1 MWTSDRAESYK
12 AGDFGGQNVTFRRV
26 FCHFGMKN
34 ASERDKNVT
43 LDGNCVTFTG
53 ESNGSPLNF
62 ADFRRVHIT
71 RGMLSQA

>member
-1 MWTSDRAESYK
+1 
-12 AGDFGGQNVTFRRV
+12 
-26 FCHFGMKN
+26 MKN

-62 ADFRRVHIT
+62 VDFRRGTHT
-71 RGMLSQA
+71 RGMLSKAEKRVKLGRIDVR

>member
-1 MWTSDRAESYK
+1 
-12 AGDFGGQNVTFRRV
+12 VTKCNFQTG

-53 ESNGSPLNF
+53 ESNVFPLNF
-62 ADFRRVHIT
+62 ADFRRGTHT
-71 RGMLSQA
+71 RGMLSKT